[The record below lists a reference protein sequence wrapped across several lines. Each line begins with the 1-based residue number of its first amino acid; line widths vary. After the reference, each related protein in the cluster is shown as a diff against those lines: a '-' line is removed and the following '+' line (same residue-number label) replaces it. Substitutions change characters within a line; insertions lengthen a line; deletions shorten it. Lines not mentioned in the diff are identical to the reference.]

1 MTGRLMNVGFGNVVN
16 TDKIVAIV
24 SMDAAPI
31 KRMFQAA
38 KERGTLI
45 DASCGR
51 KTKSLILTTSDYVVA
66 SALQPETLMQR
77 FHTDPAGGLTNE
89 E

>member
-1 MTGRLMNVGFGNVVN
+1 MSRLLNVGFGNVVN

-24 SMDAAPI
+24 STDAAPI
-31 KRMFQAA
+31 KRMLQSAR
-38 KERGTLI
+38 EQGTLI

-66 SALQPETLMQR
+66 SAMQPETLMQR
-77 FHTDPAGGLTNE
+77 FHADQAGGGGNE